1 MENADS
7 QWLVIFCC
15 VFYFYIMQG
24 RKDIQPKMMYQVTLD
39 SLVSTDDFWRKVN
52 TVLDLRFLYKET
64 AAYYGSEGQ
73 ESIDPVVFFK
83 ICLVGY
89 LNNISSDRKLIE
101 YCGNCLNIRLF
112 LKYDLDET
120 LPWHSTISRTR
131 QLYGEEVFLSLFQRV
146 LAMCVHAGMVRG
158 KRQAVD
164 SAFVKANASMDSLA
178 EKDVLEDAAWY
189 AEELNDNSEYKVSAT
204 RKKLVEKHHA
214 WKEEEY
220 RSQPG
225 GGNKSGQTNKLE
237 GMDENGNLI
246 RPKFLS
252 NHTHYSP
259 TDPDSRIS
267 TKPGKARQMNYFA
280 QMAVDDAHHV
290 ITGAC
295 ADYADQRD
303 SQCLPKILNQAIE
316 NLSQHDIEI
325 DQITADAAYSSGESL
340 QYCEGKGIDAWIPN
354 FGQYKASREGF
365 EYNREKDQYECQRGN
380 RAVLTFKGE
389 RMDSKGYT
397 KRTYRSSETA
407 CGKCPFREKCC
418 GRATKFKKI
427 DDSIHKEYYDRMHKK
442 LTKNREYAKRISRIR
457 SKTVEPVL
465 GTLLNFMGMRR
476 VNTRGIKQANKHI
489 MMAAMAYNL
498 QKYLRFITKK
508 PITKMAALDLK
519 KPIGL
524 KNPIN
529 GFYELIRCVLRHRE
543 SGQKGTVF
551 FNRMP

>member
-1 MENADS
+1 
-7 QWLVIFCC
+7 
-15 VFYFYIMQG
+15 MQG

-39 SLVSTDDFWRKVN
+39 SLVSKDDFWRKVN
-52 TVLDLRFLYKET
+52 AALDLRFLYKET
-64 AAYYGSEGQ
+64 ATYYGSEGQ

-101 YCGNCLNIRLF
+101 YCANCLNIRLF
-112 LKYDLDET
+112 LKYDLDEA

-131 QLYGEEVFLSLFQRV
+131 QLYGEDVFLNLFQRV
-146 LAMCVHAGMVRG
+146 LAMCVQVGMVRG

-164 SAFVKANASMDSLA
+164 SAFVKANASMDSLV
-178 EKDVLEDAAWY
+178 EKDVLEDAVWY
-189 AEELNDNSEYKVSAT
+189 AEELNDNSDYKVSAT

-225 GGNKSGQTNKLE
+225 GGNKSGQTNKLDST
-237 GMDENGNLI
+237 DENGNLI

-267 TKPGKARQMNYFA
+267 TKPGKARQLNYFA

-303 SQCLPKILNQAIE
+303 SQCLPQILNQAMV

-340 QYCEGKGIDAWIPN
+340 QYCEEKGIDAWIPN

-380 RAVLTFKGE
+380 KAVLIFKGE

-397 KRTYRSSETA
+397 KRTYRSSETD
-407 CGKCPFREKCC
+407 CGKCPFREECC
-418 GRATKFKKI
+418 GKSTKFKKI
-427 DDSIHKEYYDRMHKK
+427 DDSVHKEYYDRMHKK
-442 LTKNREYAKRISRIR
+442 LTENREYAKRISRIR

-489 MMAAMAYNL
+489 LMAAMAYNL

-508 PITKMAALDLK
+508 QIPKMAAIEFN

-524 KNPIN
+524 KNAVK
-529 GFYELIRCVLRHRE
+529 GFYEFIRCVLSH
-543 SGQKGTVF
+543 QKFGVTCSVF
-551 FNRMP
+551 